1 MKTILSL
8 LLIALLI
15 ATAAFAQ
22 LKGNVENG
30 KSLYVKNG
38 CWQCHGYSG
47 QGGNAGAR
55 LAQTKFV
62 QAAFIAFVRN
72 PPPGGMPPYRPKVM
86 PDQELADVFAFILT
100 FPEPAKNIPLL
111 NP

>member
-1 MKTILSL
+1 MKTVL
-8 LLIALLI
+8 LLFVLI

-30 KSLYVKNG
+30 KTLYVKNG
-38 CWQCHGYSG
+38 CWQCHGYLG

-55 LAQTKFV
+55 LAQTNFS
-62 QAAFIAFVRN
+62 QTSFLAFVRN
-72 PPPGGMPPYRPKVM
+72 PPSGGMPPYRPKVM
-86 PDQELADVFAFILT
+86 SDQELADVFAYILT